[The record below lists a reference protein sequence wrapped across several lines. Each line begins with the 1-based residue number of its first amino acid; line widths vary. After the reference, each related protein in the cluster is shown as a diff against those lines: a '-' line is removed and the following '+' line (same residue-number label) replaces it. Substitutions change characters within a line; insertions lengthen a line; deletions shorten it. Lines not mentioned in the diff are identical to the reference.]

1 MSWEEQRWATYLR
14 LTDGAGKNEYMANN
28 LAKYTMFGHD
38 MGNNNGAPAWTLFP
52 IPFTTINQNTEAELA
67 QNPGW

>member
-1 MSWEEQRWATYLR
+1 
-14 LTDGAGKNEYMANN
+14 MANN